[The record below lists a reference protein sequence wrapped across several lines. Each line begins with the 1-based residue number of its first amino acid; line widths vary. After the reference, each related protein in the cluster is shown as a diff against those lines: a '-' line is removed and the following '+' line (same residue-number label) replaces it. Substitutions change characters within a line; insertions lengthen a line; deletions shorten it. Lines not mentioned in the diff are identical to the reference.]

1 MQPNRKKTRSTNSH
15 KFWGLASLRRQRKR
29 KVARSQHRRGEE
41 FYNLQLSSVPLV
53 LTEAPITS
61 PEDNK
66 E

>member
-29 KVARSQHRRGEE
+29 KVARSQHRRGGE
-41 FYNLQLSSVPLV
+41 FYNLQLSGIPLV
-53 LTEAPITS
+53 LTEPPIAST
-61 PEDNK
+61 EENK